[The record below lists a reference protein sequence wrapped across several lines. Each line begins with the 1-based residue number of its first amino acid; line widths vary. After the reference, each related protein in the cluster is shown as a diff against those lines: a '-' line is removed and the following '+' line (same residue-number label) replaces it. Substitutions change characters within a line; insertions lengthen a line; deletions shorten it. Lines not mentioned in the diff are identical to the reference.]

1 MADNV
6 ATDPKKFWNFYS
18 CKTKAHKLPPAIKR
32 DITDPVPATNPID
45 KANLFNDYF
54 HSVFN
59 LKDDQ
64 PPPPGCHAIF
74 PVSECLSNITMSES
88 EILTTLQSLNPSKSS
103 GPDGIPSRL
112 LKELAPEISS
122 SITCIFNKSLY
133 EGSFPSKWKD
143 CNLTPVFKAD
153 QKDIVSNYRG
163 IALLPI
169 LSKVLER
176 HVHTRLDHHVSDFLN
191 VNQHGFRQH
200 RSCVTQLL
208 QFVHSTAKSFDAGI
222 QTDVIYLDT
231 AKAFDKVPHEKLL
244 Y

>member
-6 ATDPKKFWNFYS
+6 TTDPKKFWNFYS
-18 CKTKAHKLPPAIKR
+18 FKTKAHKLPPVIKR
-32 DITDPVPATNPID
+32 DITDPVPVTNPID

-176 HVHTRLDHHVSDFLN
+176 HVHTRLDITSRIF
-191 VNQHGFRQH
+191 
-200 RSCVTQLL
+200 
-208 QFVHSTAKSFDAGI
+208 
-222 QTDVIYLDT
+222 
-231 AKAFDKVPHEKLL
+231 
-244 Y
+244 